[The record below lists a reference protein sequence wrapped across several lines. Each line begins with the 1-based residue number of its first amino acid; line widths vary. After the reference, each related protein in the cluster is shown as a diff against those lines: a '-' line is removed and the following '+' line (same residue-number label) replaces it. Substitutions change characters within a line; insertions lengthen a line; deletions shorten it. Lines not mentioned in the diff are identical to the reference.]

1 MAANRQVA
9 FVLAS
14 TDHGTM
20 IVNRNDHAT
29 GPGGVVYGVGIEILS
44 HAHYTSES
52 VALLRRLLDLLR
64 QVRGDG
70 LIALDGGANL
80 GVMTIELAR
89 HMTGWGS
96 ILAIE
101 AQERVFYALAGNIAI
116 NNCFNARA
124 LNAVLAERPG
134 MAQVPVPDYLRPGS
148 FGSLEM
154 RRTAA
159 TEFIGQPIDYGA
171 GATAP
176 VAAVAVDALG
186 LPRLD
191 LLKVDV
197 EGMELDV
204 IAGARATLARHHPL
218 VFAEHLKVGFERL
231 RDALAGLG
239 YAVRRHGR
247 DLLGVHADDP
257 VGRYIH
263 WSD

>member
-1 MAANRQVA
+1 MAVNRQVA

-29 GPGGVVYGVGIEILS
+29 GPGGAVYGVGIEILS
-44 HAHYTSES
+44 QSHYTSES

-64 QVRGDG
+64 QARGDG

-96 ILAIE
+96 VLAIE
-101 AQERVFYALAGNIAI
+101 AQERVFYALAGNIAV

-134 MAQVPVPDYLRPGS
+134 MTRVPVPDYLRPGS

-154 RRTAA
+154 RRTSA
-159 TEFIGQPIDYGA
+159 TEFIGQPIDYA
-171 GATAP
+171 PDATAP
-176 VAAVAVDALG
+176 VAAVSIDSLN

-191 LLKVDV
+191 LLKLDV

-204 IAGARATLARHHPL
+204 IAGARESVARHRPL
-218 VFAEHLKVGFERL
+218 VFAEHLKVGFEKL
-231 RDALAGLG
+231 RDVLAGLG

-247 DLLGVHADDP
+247 DLLASHADDP
-257 VGRYIH
+257 VGRNIR
-263 WSD
+263 WGD